1 MFSILNMI
9 LLGLLLVTLIINII
23 NLQHTIK
30 LDNQSKEYQKW
41 RKREQA
47 TSIIQEIITY
57 LLILVISFNLA
68 FKVIDNLFF
77 LITFLTFTIIIGLTS
92 IIIKIKL
99 LNKENETKQLLLFQ
113 LTISLIYMVCPML
126 LVILNILE
134 NS

>member
-1 MFSILNMI
+1 MLSILNMI

-41 RKREQA
+41 QKREQT

-99 LNKENETKQLLLFQ
+99 LNKKNETKQLILFQ